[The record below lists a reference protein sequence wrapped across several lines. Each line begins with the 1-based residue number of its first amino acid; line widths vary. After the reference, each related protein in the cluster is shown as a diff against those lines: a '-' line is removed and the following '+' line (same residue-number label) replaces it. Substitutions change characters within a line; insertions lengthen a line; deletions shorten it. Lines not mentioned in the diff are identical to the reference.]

1 MECITDQ
8 SRPALA
14 RGARLS
20 NDKQTGEPMLLFPE
34 GVVHLSTTAHAIL
47 QQCDGQA
54 TVSSIL
60 SALTGE
66 FDFALRWSPML
77 GGDQS
82 PQAPLSVPPQ
92 APDWLRDALLSAP
105 PSDGVSLFSALR
117 EQLGLKL
124 EPRDE
129 PLDVL
134 VIDQIEHPS
143 PN

>member
-66 FDFALRWSPML
+66 FDADP
-77 GGDQS
+77 
-82 PQAPLSVPPQ
+82 AV
-92 APDWLRDALLSAP
+92 
-105 PSDGVSLFSALR
+105 LR
-117 EQLGLKL
+117 EDILECLSHLQGRKL
-124 EPRDE
+124 
-129 PLDVL
+129 V
-134 VIDQIEHPS
+134 VIT
-143 PN
+143 